1 MCCTGETDAAAA
13 AAPLRHPPPSPT
25 FCPSLPLPFLP
36 RFLPFWSCS
45 ASLGNGRAAAL
56 VVGYIRLFMSS
67 CIMIRRLHPHTSFVM
82 TFVVGVDEIENG
94 KAWIRTLEDT
104 VGEVVPLTERHEHV
118 HAARSRTFRLAP
130 EPSVR
135 DKKKGRKTS
144 SLKIHADS
152 PTRCKRLSAT

>member
-1 MCCTGETDAAAA
+1 
-13 AAPLRHPPPSPT
+13 
-25 FCPSLPLPFLP
+25 
-36 RFLPFWSCS
+36 
-45 ASLGNGRAAAL
+45 
-56 VVGYIRLFMSS
+56 
-67 CIMIRRLHPHTSFVM
+67 M

-118 HAARSRTFRLAP
+118 HAARSRTFRLAL

-144 SLKIHADS
+144 NLKIHADS
-152 PTRCKRLSAT
+152 PIRWERLGVT